1 MKKRRFTEKKS
12 ISSVFSLF
20 LAFALMVTS
29 VLGSSLGTLEVQAA
43 EGTLSGSG
51 TYNDPYI
58 IEDAADLK
66 AFAALLDENAD
77 NLGICAKVADG
88 VASIDVS
95 DETWQPMPAN
105 VKDTDGNDAGY
116 TGVFDGNGATIN
128 LNVDKSGKNAGL
140 FSIIGDGGKVKNV
153 TTDGKVIG
161 GSYVGGICGTNKGT
175 IDDCNNKA
183 DVKATSYRAG
193 GIAGCCKISG
203 KIQFSGAMTNSGK
216 INSSGYGYIGGI
228 VGECNGTIE
237 GTGELQNT
245 GNIVSGI
252 YDNYI
257 GGIAG
262 KLGGAT
268 AVLKVTGEVRNMA
281 EVSGSTYT
289 GGIIGCLESSSG
301 DPIQIQ
307 AGSIL
312 NTGNVTGSNNSN
324 SIGGVI
330 GCITGKAEIS
340 AMTGDIRNTGA
351 VQGPS
356 TIGGVL
362 GSANSTT
369 ITAAGDIVN
378 AGEVASSLSGNEI
391 GGIVGKLNESQLIAV
406 GGEIRN
412 ESNVTGATQVG
423 GIAGMCDRNQTAS
436 PIRAYGDIVNQGK
449 ISTTQ
454 AGNIGNIGGIVGSYS
469 GEEGIVSDTGV
480 IKNEGAIEGIGT
492 YVGGIVGSYNIKAST
507 GAVKK
512 CINTGDVTA
521 SKGIQVGGLFGYVR
535 ITSSTE
541 EYRNIEN
548 SYSTGQVN
556 VTDATDATDSR
567 NGTLVG
573 CFSGNKIK
581 NCYDTV
587 TDALPMLGTTDHCQG
602 VENCYSMSEDTSVTE
617 PEGVVVKTKAEFA
630 SGEVAYLLDGTGENR
645 AEAPVWGQSIGTDE
659 IPVLGGAAVYKDG
672 DVYANAE
679 HTYDVAYTWSADK
692 KSCTAKQ
699 NCRLCGVE
707 GAKETVAAAYSIKKQ
722 ATEQA
727 EGIGLYTAVFKNGLF
742 TTQTAEVKIAKL
754 PPKPS
759 QPTNPSNPS
768 NPTKPSD
775 PSKPTNPSNPTKPT
789 NNKKKPAAK
798 GTTLKDSKGA
808 TYKVTGAKVK
818 NPTVTYV
825 KPKKN
830 VKKVSIPATITVKGV
845 KYKVTAVSKNAFKN
859 NKKVKQVTI
868 DKNVKNIGKNAF
880 YGCKNLKKVIIKTTK
895 LTKKTVGKNAFKGIH
910 KKATIKV
917 PKKKLNAYKKL
928 LKNSGMKKSV
938 KVMKIK

>member
-51 TYNDPYI
+51 TAEDPYI

-66 AFAALLDENAD
+66 AFAALLDGKAE

-95 DETWQPMPAN
+95 DEEWQPMPAN
-105 VKDTDGNDAGY
+105 VKDTEGNDAGY
-116 TGVFDGNGATIN
+116 TGVFDGNGATIK
-128 LNVDKSGKNAGL
+128 LDVDKSEKNAGL
-140 FSIIGDGGKVKNV
+140 FSVIGNGGEVKNV
-153 TTDGKVIG
+153 TTEGNVIG
-161 GSYVGGICGTNKGT
+161 RSYVGGICGTNKGT
-175 IDDCNNKA
+175 ISDCNNKA
-183 DVKATSYRAG
+183 NVTSRNSMAG
-193 GIAGCCKISG
+193 GIAGYCESSG

-216 INSSGYGYIGGI
+216 INSNGSIGGI
-228 VGECNGTIE
+228 VGECNGIIE
-237 GTGELQNT
+237 GAGELQNT
-245 GNIVSGI
+245 GVIDGGMYYQST
-252 YDNYI
+252 

-262 KLGGAT
+262 KLGDA
-268 AVLKVTGEVRNMA
+268 AALKVTGEVRNTA
-281 EVSGSTYT
+281 EVSGATYT
-289 GGIIGCLESSSG
+289 GGIVGCLAPSSG

-312 NTGNVTGSNNSN
+312 NTGNVTGSYAGN

-330 GCITGKAEIS
+330 GYIPGKAEIS

-351 VQGPS
+351 VKGPN
-356 TIGGVL
+356 TIGGVF
-362 GSANSTT
+362 GYCTSTT
-369 ITAAGDIVN
+369 VTAAGDIVN
-378 AGEVASSLSGNEI
+378 TGEVAGNPSGNEI

-412 ESNVTGATQVG
+412 ESNVTGASAVG
-423 GIAGMCDRNQTAS
+423 GIAGQCDRNRTDS

-449 ISTTQ
+449 ISTTN
-454 AGNIGNIGGIVGSYS
+454 AGNVGGIVGSYNCK
-469 GEEGIVSDTGV
+469 EGIVSDTGV

-492 YVGGIVGSYNIKAST
+492 YVGGIVGSYGIAAST

-556 VTDATDATDSR
+556 ITDAPGSR

-573 CFSGNKIK
+573 GFSGNKIK

-587 TDALPMLGTTDHCQG
+587 TDALPMLGTTKYCQG

-645 AEAPVWGQSIGTDE
+645 VEAPVWGQNIGTDE
-659 IPVLGGAAVYKDG
+659 SPVLGGAAVYKDG
-672 DVYANAE
+672 DVYANTE

-692 KSCTAKQ
+692 KNCTAKQ
-699 NCRLCGVE
+699 NCRLCGIE
-707 GAKETVAAAYSIKKQ
+707 GAEETVAAAYSIKKQ

-754 PPKPS
+754 TPKPS

-768 NPTKPSD
+768 NPTKPTKPSD

-830 VKKVSIPATITVKGV
+830 VKKVSIPATITVKGM
-845 KYKVTAVSKNAFKN
+845 KYQVTAVSKDAFKN
-859 NKKVKQVTI
+859 NKKVTQVTI

-928 LKNSGMKKSV
+928 LKNAGISKSV
-938 KVMKIK
+938 KVVKM

>member
-1 MKKRRFTEKKS
+1 MY
-12 ISSVFSLF
+12 
-20 LAFALMVTS
+20 
-29 VLGSSLGTLEVQAA
+29 
-43 EGTLSGSG
+43 
-51 TYNDPYI
+51 YN
-58 IEDAADLK
+58 
-66 AFAALLDENAD
+66 
-77 NLGICAKVADG
+77 
-88 VASIDVS
+88 
-95 DETWQPMPAN
+95 
-105 VKDTDGNDAGY
+105 Y
-116 TGVFDGNGATIN
+116 T
-128 LNVDKSGKNAGL
+128 
-140 FSIIGDGGKVKNV
+140 
-153 TTDGKVIG
+153 
-161 GSYVGGICGTNKGT
+161 
-175 IDDCNNKA
+175 
-183 DVKATSYRAG
+183 
-193 GIAGCCKISG
+193 
-203 KIQFSGAMTNSGK
+203 
-216 INSSGYGYIGGI
+216 
-228 VGECNGTIE
+228 
-237 GTGELQNT
+237 
-245 GNIVSGI
+245 
-252 YDNYI
+252 

-262 KLGGAT
+262 KLGAT
-268 AVLKVTGEVRNMA
+268 AALKVIGEVRNTA

-289 GGIIGCLESSSG
+289 GGIIGYLASSSG

-312 NTGNVTGSNNSN
+312 NTGNVTGSYAGN

-330 GCITGKAEIS
+330 GYITGKAEIS

-351 VQGPS
+351 VKGPS
-356 TIGGVL
+356 DIGGVF
-362 GSANSTT
+362 GSCNSSTV
-369 ITAAGDIVN
+369 TAAGDIVN
-378 AGEVASSLSGNEI
+378 TGEVASNLSGNEI

-423 GIAGMCDRNQTAS
+423 GIAGRCDRNQTAS

-449 ISTTQ
+449 ISTTR
-454 AGNIGNIGGIVGSYS
+454 ADNIGGIVGSYNCK
-469 GEEGIVSDTGV
+469 EGIVSDTGV
-480 IKNEGAIEGIGT
+480 IKNEGVIEGIGT
-492 YVGGIVGSYNIKAST
+492 YVGGIVGSYGIAAST

-521 SKGIQVGGLFGYVR
+521 SKGIQVGGLFGYVS

-556 VTDATDATDSR
+556 ITDATDATDSR

-587 TDALPMLGTTDHCQG
+587 TDALPMLGTTKYCQG

-645 AEAPVWGQSIGTDE
+645 AEAPVWGQNIGTDE
-659 IPVLGGAAVYKDG
+659 SPVLGGAAVYKDG

-692 KSCTAKQ
+692 KNCTAKQ
-699 NCRLCGVE
+699 NCRLCGIE
-707 GAKETVAAAYSIKKQ
+707 GAEETVAAAYSIKKQ

-754 PPKPS
+754 TPKPS
-759 QPTNPSNPS
+759 QPTNPS
-768 NPTKPSD
+768 
-775 PSKPTNPSNPTKPT
+775 NPSNPTKPT

-845 KYKVTAVSKNAFKN
+845 KYKVTAVSKDAFKN
-859 NKKVKQVTI
+859 NKKVTQVTI

>member
-1 MKKRRFTEKKS
+1 MKSQVLKICRRENMKKRRFTEKKS

-51 TYNDPYI
+51 TAEDPYI

-66 AFAALLDENAD
+66 AFAALLDGKAE

-95 DETWQPMPAN
+95 DEEWQPMPAN
-105 VKDTDGNDAGY
+105 VKDTEGNDAGY
-116 TGVFDGNGATIN
+116 TGVFDGNGATIK
-128 LNVDKSGKNAGL
+128 LDVDKSEKNAGL
-140 FSIIGDGGKVKNV
+140 FSVIGNGGEVKNV
-153 TTDGKVIG
+153 TTEGNVIG
-161 GSYVGGICGTNKGT
+161 RSYVGGICGTNKGT
-175 IDDCNNKA
+175 ISDCNNKA
-183 DVKATSYRAG
+183 NVTSRNSMAG
-193 GIAGCCKISG
+193 GIAGYCESSG

-216 INSSGYGYIGGI
+216 INSNGSIGGI
-228 VGECNGTIE
+228 VGECNGIIE
-237 GTGELQNT
+237 GAGELQNT
-245 GNIVSGI
+245 GVIDGGMYYQST
-252 YDNYI
+252 

-262 KLGGAT
+262 KLGDA
-268 AVLKVTGEVRNMA
+268 AALKVTGEVRNTA
-281 EVSGSTYT
+281 EVSGATYT
-289 GGIIGCLESSSG
+289 GGIVGCLAPSSG

-312 NTGNVTGSNNSN
+312 NTGNVTGSYAGN

-330 GCITGKAEIS
+330 GYIPGKAEIS

-351 VQGPS
+351 VKGPN
-356 TIGGVL
+356 TIGGVF
-362 GSANSTT
+362 GYCTSTT
-369 ITAAGDIVN
+369 VTAAGDIVN
-378 AGEVASSLSGNEI
+378 TGEVAGNPSGNEI

-412 ESNVTGATQVG
+412 ESNVTGASAVG
-423 GIAGMCDRNQTAS
+423 GIAGQCDRNRTDS

-449 ISTTQ
+449 ISTTN
-454 AGNIGNIGGIVGSYS
+454 AGNVGGIVGSYNCK
-469 GEEGIVSDTGV
+469 EGIVSDTGV

-492 YVGGIVGSYNIKAST
+492 YVGGIVGSYGIAAST

-556 VTDATDATDSR
+556 ITDAPGSR

-573 CFSGNKIK
+573 GFSGNKIK

-645 AEAPVWGQSIGTDE
+645 VEAPVWGQNIGTDE
-659 IPVLGGAAVYKDG
+659 SPVLGGAAVYKDG
-672 DVYANAE
+672 DVYANTE

-692 KSCTAKQ
+692 KNCTAKQ
-699 NCRLCGVE
+699 NCRLCGIE
-707 GAKETVAAAYSIKKQ
+707 GAEETVAAAYSIKKQ

-754 PPKPS
+754 TPKPS
-759 QPTNPSNPS
+759 QPTNPS
-768 NPTKPSD
+768 
-775 PSKPTNPSNPTKPT
+775 NPSNPTKPT

-845 KYKVTAVSKNAFKN
+845 KYQVTAVSKDAFKN
-859 NKKVKQVTI
+859 NKKVTQVTI

>member
-1 MKKRRFTEKKS
+1 M
-12 ISSVFSLF
+12 
-20 LAFALMVTS
+20 
-29 VLGSSLGTLEVQAA
+29 
-43 EGTLSGSG
+43 
-51 TYNDPYI
+51 
-58 IEDAADLK
+58 
-66 AFAALLDENAD
+66 
-77 NLGICAKVADG
+77 
-88 VASIDVS
+88 
-95 DETWQPMPAN
+95 
-105 VKDTDGNDAGY
+105 
-116 TGVFDGNGATIN
+116 
-128 LNVDKSGKNAGL
+128 
-140 FSIIGDGGKVKNV
+140 
-153 TTDGKVIG
+153 
-161 GSYVGGICGTNKGT
+161 
-175 IDDCNNKA
+175 
-183 DVKATSYRAG
+183 AG
-193 GIAGCCKISG
+193 GIAGYCESSG
-203 KIQFSGAMTNSGK
+203 KIQFSGSMTNSGV
-216 INSSGYGYIGGI
+216 IDSNGSMGGI
-228 VGECNGTIE
+228 VGECKGSIE
-237 GTGELQNT
+237 GAGELQNT
-245 GNIVSGI
+245 GVIDGGMYYQST
-252 YDNYI
+252 

-262 KLGGAT
+262 KLGDA
-268 AVLKVTGEVRNMA
+268 AALKVTGEVRNTA
-281 EVSGSTYT
+281 KVSGDTYT
-289 GGIIGCLESSSG
+289 GGIIGYLASSSG

-312 NTGNVTGSNNSN
+312 NAGNVTGSYASN

-330 GCITGKAEIS
+330 GYITGKAEIS

-351 VQGPS
+351 VKGPS
-356 TIGGVL
+356 DIGGVF
-362 GSANSTT
+362 GSCNSTT
-369 ITAAGDIVN
+369 VTAAGDIVN
-378 AGEVASSLSGNEI
+378 TGEVASNLSSGNEI

-412 ESNVTGATQVG
+412 ESNVTGASAVG
-423 GIAGMCDRNQTAS
+423 GIAGQCDRNRTDS

-449 ISTTQ
+449 ISTTN
-454 AGNIGNIGGIVGSYS
+454 AGNVGGIVGSYNCK
-469 GEEGIVSDTGV
+469 EGIVSDTGV

-492 YVGGIVGSYNIKAST
+492 YVGGIVGSYGISAST

-521 SKGIQVGGLFGYVR
+521 SKGIQVGGLFGYVS

-556 VTDATDATDSR
+556 ITDAPGSR

-573 CFSGNKIK
+573 GFSGNKIK

-587 TDALPMLGTTDHCQG
+587 TDALPMLGTTKYCQG

-645 AEAPVWGQSIGTDE
+645 VEAPVWGQNIGTDE
-659 IPVLGGAAVYKDG
+659 SPVLGGAAVYKDG
-672 DVYANAE
+672 DVYANTE

-692 KSCTAKQ
+692 KNCTAKQ
-699 NCRLCGVE
+699 NCRLCGIE
-707 GAKETVAAAYSIKKQ
+707 GAEETVAAAYSIKKQ

-754 PPKPS
+754 TPKPS
-759 QPTNPSNPS
+759 QPTNPS
-768 NPTKPSD
+768 
-775 PSKPTNPSNPTKPT
+775 NPSNPTKPT

-830 VKKVSIPATITVKGV
+830 VKKVNIPATITVKGV
-845 KYKVTAVSKNAFKN
+845 KYQVTAVSKDAFKN
-859 NKKVKQVTI
+859 NKKVTQVTI

-917 PKKKLNAYKKL
+917 PKKKLDVYKKL
-928 LKNSGMKKSV
+928 LKNAGISKSV
-938 KVMKIK
+938 KVVKM

>member
-1 MKKRRFTEKKS
+1 MY
-12 ISSVFSLF
+12 
-20 LAFALMVTS
+20 
-29 VLGSSLGTLEVQAA
+29 
-43 EGTLSGSG
+43 
-51 TYNDPYI
+51 YN
-58 IEDAADLK
+58 
-66 AFAALLDENAD
+66 
-77 NLGICAKVADG
+77 
-88 VASIDVS
+88 
-95 DETWQPMPAN
+95 
-105 VKDTDGNDAGY
+105 Y
-116 TGVFDGNGATIN
+116 T
-128 LNVDKSGKNAGL
+128 
-140 FSIIGDGGKVKNV
+140 
-153 TTDGKVIG
+153 
-161 GSYVGGICGTNKGT
+161 
-175 IDDCNNKA
+175 
-183 DVKATSYRAG
+183 
-193 GIAGCCKISG
+193 
-203 KIQFSGAMTNSGK
+203 
-216 INSSGYGYIGGI
+216 
-228 VGECNGTIE
+228 
-237 GTGELQNT
+237 
-245 GNIVSGI
+245 
-252 YDNYI
+252 

-262 KLGGAT
+262 KLGAT
-268 AVLKVTGEVRNMA
+268 AALKVIGEVRNTA

-289 GGIIGCLESSSG
+289 GGIIGYLASSSG

-312 NTGNVTGSNNSN
+312 NTGNVTGSYAGN

-330 GCITGKAEIS
+330 GYITGKAEIS

-351 VQGPS
+351 VKGPS
-356 TIGGVL
+356 DIGGVF
-362 GSANSTT
+362 GSCNSSTV
-369 ITAAGDIVN
+369 TAAGDIVN
-378 AGEVASSLSGNEI
+378 TGEVASNLSGNEI

-423 GIAGMCDRNQTAS
+423 GIAGRCDRNQTAS

-449 ISTTQ
+449 ISTTR
-454 AGNIGNIGGIVGSYS
+454 ADNIGGIVGSYNCK
-469 GEEGIVSDTGV
+469 EGIVSDTGV
-480 IKNEGAIEGIGT
+480 IKNEGVIEGIGT
-492 YVGGIVGSYNIKAST
+492 YVGGIVGSYGIAAST

-521 SKGIQVGGLFGYVR
+521 SKGIQVGGLFGYVS

-556 VTDATDATDSR
+556 ITDATDATDSR

-587 TDALPMLGTTDHCQG
+587 TDALPMLGTTKYCQG

-645 AEAPVWGQSIGTDE
+645 AEAPVWGQNIGTDE
-659 IPVLGGAAVYKDG
+659 SPVLGGAAVYKDG
-672 DVYANAE
+672 DVYANTE

-692 KSCTAKQ
+692 KNCTAKQ
-699 NCRLCGVE
+699 NCRLCGIE
-707 GAKETVAAAYSIKKQ
+707 GAEETVAAAYSIKKQ

-727 EGIGLYTAVFKNGLF
+727 EGVGLYTAVFKKGLF

-754 PPKPS
+754 TPKPS
-759 QPTNPSNPS
+759 QPTNPS
-768 NPTKPSD
+768 
-775 PSKPTNPSNPTKPT
+775 NPSNPTKPT

-830 VKKVSIPATITVKGV
+830 VKKVSIPATITVKGI
-845 KYKVTAVSKNAFKN
+845 KYQVTAVSKDAFKN
-859 NKKVKQVTI
+859 NKKVTQVTI

-917 PKKKLNAYKKL
+917 PKKKLDAYKKI
-928 LKNSGMKKSV
+928 LKNTGISKSV
-938 KVMKIK
+938 KVVKM

>member
-1 MKKRRFTEKKS
+1 
-12 ISSVFSLF
+12 
-20 LAFALMVTS
+20 
-29 VLGSSLGTLEVQAA
+29 
-43 EGTLSGSG
+43 
-51 TYNDPYI
+51 
-58 IEDAADLK
+58 
-66 AFAALLDENAD
+66 
-77 NLGICAKVADG
+77 
-88 VASIDVS
+88 
-95 DETWQPMPAN
+95 MPAN
-105 VKDTDGNDAGY
+105 VKDAGY
-116 TGVFDGNGATIN
+116 TGVFDGNGATIK
-128 LNVDKSGKNAGL
+128 LNVDKSEQNAGL
-140 FSIIGDGGKVKNV
+140 FSIIGDGGEVKNV
-153 TTDGKVIG
+153 TTEGNVIG
-161 GSYVGGICGTNKGT
+161 RSYVGGICGTNKGT
-175 IDDCNNKA
+175 ISDCNNKA
-183 DVKATSYRAG
+183 NVTSRNSMAG
-193 GIAGCCKISG
+193 GIAGYCESSG

-216 INSSGYGYIGGI
+216 INSNGSIGGI
-228 VGECNGTIE
+228 VGECKGSIE
-237 GTGELQNT
+237 GAGELQNT
-245 GNIVSGI
+245 GVIDGGMYYQST
-252 YDNYI
+252 

-262 KLGGAT
+262 KLGDA
-268 AVLKVTGEVRNMA
+268 AALKVTGEVRNTA
-281 EVSGSTYT
+281 EVSGATYT
-289 GGIIGCLESSSG
+289 GGIVGCLAPSSG

-312 NTGNVTGSNNSN
+312 NTGNVTGSYAGN

-330 GCITGKAEIS
+330 GYIPGKAEIS

-351 VQGPS
+351 VKGPN
-356 TIGGVL
+356 TIGGVF
-362 GSANSTT
+362 GYCTSTT
-369 ITAAGDIVN
+369 VTAAGDIVN
-378 AGEVASSLSGNEI
+378 TGEVAGNPSGNEI

-412 ESNVTGATQVG
+412 ESSVTGATQVG
-423 GIAGMCDRNQTAS
+423 GVAGRCDRNRTDS

-454 AGNIGNIGGIVGSYS
+454 ADNIGGIVGSYNCK
-469 GEEGIVSDTGV
+469 EGIVSDTGV

-521 SKGIQVGGLFGYVR
+521 SKGIQVGGLFGYVS

-556 VTDATDATDSR
+556 VTDATDSR

-587 TDALPMLGTTDHCQG
+587 TDALPMLGTTKYCQG

-645 AEAPVWGQSIGTDE
+645 AEAPVWGQNIGTDE
-659 IPVLGGAAVYKDG
+659 SPVLGGAAVYKDG
-672 DVYANAE
+672 DVYANTE
-679 HTYDVAYTWSADK
+679 HTYDVTYTWSADK
-692 KSCTAKQ
+692 KNCTAKQ
-699 NCRLCGVE
+699 NCRLCGIE

-754 PPKPS
+754 TPKPS
-759 QPTNPSNPS
+759 QPTNPS
-768 NPTKPSD
+768 
-775 PSKPTNPSNPTKPT
+775 NPSNPTKPT

-830 VKKVSIPATITVKGV
+830 VKKVSIPATITV
-845 KYKVTAVSKNAFKN
+845 
-859 NKKVKQVTI
+859 
-868 DKNVKNIGKNAF
+868 
-880 YGCKNLKKVIIKTTK
+880 
-895 LTKKTVGKNAFKGIH
+895 
-910 KKATIKV
+910 
-917 PKKKLNAYKKL
+917 PKKKLDAYKKI
-928 LKNSGMKKSV
+928 LKNAGISKSV
-938 KVMKIK
+938 KVVKM

>member
-66 AFAALLDENAD
+66 AFAALLDGKAE

-88 VASIDVS
+88 VTSIDVS
-95 DETWQPMPAN
+95 DEEWQPMPAN

-116 TGVFDGNGATIN
+116 TGVFDGNGATIKLDAN
-128 LNVDKSGKNAGL
+128 KSGKNAGL
-140 FSIIGDGGKVKNV
+140 FSVIGNGGEVKNV
-153 TTDGKVIG
+153 TTEGNVIG
-161 GSYVGGICGTNKGT
+161 GSYVGGICGTNEG
-175 IDDCNNKA
+175 IISDCNNKA
-183 DVKATSYRAG
+183 NVTSRNSMAG
-193 GIAGCCKISG
+193 GIAGYCESSG
-203 KIQFSGAMTNSGK
+203 KIRFSGSMTNSGK
-216 INSSGYGYIGGI
+216 IDSNGYMGGI
-228 VGECNGTIE
+228 VGECKGSIE
-237 GTGELQNT
+237 GAGELQNT
-245 GNIVSGI
+245 GVIDGGI
-252 YDNYI
+252 YYRYT

-262 KLGGAT
+262 SLGDVA
-268 AVLKVTGEVRNMA
+268 ALKVTGEVRNTA
-281 EVSGSTYT
+281 EVGGDTYT
-289 GGIIGCLESSSG
+289 GGIVGYLVSSSG

-312 NTGNVTGSNNSN
+312 NTGNVTGSYASN

-330 GCITGKAEIS
+330 GYITGKAEIS

-351 VQGPS
+351 VKGPS
-356 TIGGVL
+356 TIGGVF
-362 GSANSTT
+362 GSCNSATV
-369 ITAAGDIVN
+369 TAAGDIVN
-378 AGEVASSLSGNEI
+378 VGEVASNLSGNEI

-412 ESNVTGATQVG
+412 ESSVTGVDTVG
-423 GIAGMCDRNQTAS
+423 GIAGRCDRNQTDS
-436 PIRAYGDIVNQGK
+436 PIRAYGNIVNQGK

-454 AGNIGNIGGIVGSYS
+454 AGNMGGIVGNYS
-469 GEEGIVSDTGV
+469 GKEGIVSDTGV
-480 IKNEGAIEGIGT
+480 IKNEGAIEGVNT
-492 YVGGIVGSYNIKAST
+492 YVGGIAGYYRVSAST
-507 GAVKK
+507 GVVQK
-512 CINTGDVTA
+512 CINTGDVAAKNAT
-521 SKGIQVGGLFGYVR
+521 SVGGLFGSAN

-548 SYSTGQVN
+548 SYSTGQVT
-556 VTDATDATDSR
+556 VTDAIGSQ

-573 CFSGNKIK
+573 NFTGNKIK

-587 TDALPMLGTTDHCQG
+587 TDALPMIGDTTYCQG

-645 AEAPVWGQSIGTDE
+645 AEAPVWGQSIGIDE

-672 DVYANAE
+672 DVYANTE

-699 NCRLCGVE
+699 NCRFCGIE
-707 GAKETVAAAYSIKKQ
+707 GAEETVAAAYSIKKQ

-727 EGIGLYTAVFKNGLF
+727 EGIGLYTAVFTNSLF
-742 TTQTAEVKIAKL
+742 TTQTVEVKIAKL
-754 PPKPS
+754 TPKPS

-768 NPTKPSD
+768 DPTKPSN
-775 PSKPTNPSNPTKPT
+775 PTNPSNPTKPT
-789 NNKKKPAAK
+789 NTTKKPAAK
-798 GTTLKDSKGA
+798 GKTLKDSKGA
-808 TYKVTGAKVK
+808 TYKVTSAKVK

-845 KYKVTAVSKNAFKN
+845 KYQVTAVSKDAFKN
-859 NKKVKQVTI
+859 NKKVTQVTI

-928 LKNSGMKKSV
+928 LKNAGMNKSV
-938 KVMKIK
+938 KVVKIK

>member
-66 AFAALLDENAD
+66 AFAALLDGNAA

-105 VKDTDGNDAGY
+105 VKDAGY
-116 TGVFDGNGATIN
+116 TGVFDGNGATIK
-128 LNVDKSGKNAGL
+128 LNVDKSEQNAGL
-140 FSIIGDGGKVKNV
+140 FSIIGDGGEVKNV
-153 TTDGKVIG
+153 TTEGNVIG
-161 GSYVGGICGTNKGT
+161 RSYVGGICGTNKGT
-175 IDDCNNKA
+175 ISDCNNKA
-183 DVKATSYRAG
+183 NVTSRNSMAG
-193 GIAGCCKISG
+193 GIAGYCESSG

-216 INSSGYGYIGGI
+216 INSNGSIGGI
-228 VGECNGTIE
+228 VGECKGSIE
-237 GTGELQNT
+237 GAGELQNT
-245 GNIVSGI
+245 GVIDGGMYYQST
-252 YDNYI
+252 

-262 KLGGAT
+262 KLGDA
-268 AVLKVTGEVRNMA
+268 AALKVTGEVRNTA
-281 EVSGSTYT
+281 EVSGATYT
-289 GGIIGCLESSSG
+289 GGIVGCLAPSSG

-312 NTGNVTGSNNSN
+312 NTGNVTGSYAGN

-330 GCITGKAEIS
+330 GYIPGKAEIS

-351 VQGPS
+351 VKGPN
-356 TIGGVL
+356 TIGGVF
-362 GSANSTT
+362 GYCTSTT
-369 ITAAGDIVN
+369 VTAAGDIVN
-378 AGEVASSLSGNEI
+378 TGEVAGNPSGNEI

-412 ESNVTGATQVG
+412 ESSVTGATQVG
-423 GIAGMCDRNQTAS
+423 GVAGRCDRNRTDS

-454 AGNIGNIGGIVGSYS
+454 ADNIGGIVGSYNCK
-469 GEEGIVSDTGV
+469 EGIVSDTGV

-521 SKGIQVGGLFGYVR
+521 SKGIQVGGLFGYVS

-556 VTDATDATDSR
+556 ITDATGSR

-573 CFSGNKIK
+573 SFSGNKIK

-587 TDALPMLGTTDHCQG
+587 TDALPMLGTTDYCQG

-645 AEAPVWGQSIGTDE
+645 VEAPVWGQNIGTDE
-659 IPVLGGAAVYKDG
+659 SPVLGGAAVYKDG
-672 DVYANAE
+672 DVYANTE

-692 KSCTAKQ
+692 KNCTAKQ
-699 NCRLCGVE
+699 NCRLCGIE
-707 GAKETVAAAYSIKKQ
+707 GAEETVAAAYSIKKQ

-727 EGIGLYTAVFKNGLF
+727 GGIGLYTAVFKNGLF

-754 PPKPS
+754 TPKPS
-759 QPTNPSNPS
+759 QPTNPS
-768 NPTKPSD
+768 
-775 PSKPTNPSNPTKPT
+775 NPSNPTKPT

-830 VKKVSIPATITVKGV
+830 VKKVSIPATITVKGI
-845 KYKVTAVSKNAFKN
+845 KYQVTAVSKDAFKN
-859 NKKVKQVTI
+859 NKKVTQVTI
-868 DKNVKNIGKNAF
+868 DKNVNNIGKNAF

>member
-1 MKKRRFTEKKS
+1 MY
-12 ISSVFSLF
+12 
-20 LAFALMVTS
+20 
-29 VLGSSLGTLEVQAA
+29 
-43 EGTLSGSG
+43 
-51 TYNDPYI
+51 YN
-58 IEDAADLK
+58 
-66 AFAALLDENAD
+66 
-77 NLGICAKVADG
+77 
-88 VASIDVS
+88 
-95 DETWQPMPAN
+95 
-105 VKDTDGNDAGY
+105 Y
-116 TGVFDGNGATIN
+116 T
-128 LNVDKSGKNAGL
+128 
-140 FSIIGDGGKVKNV
+140 
-153 TTDGKVIG
+153 
-161 GSYVGGICGTNKGT
+161 
-175 IDDCNNKA
+175 
-183 DVKATSYRAG
+183 
-193 GIAGCCKISG
+193 
-203 KIQFSGAMTNSGK
+203 
-216 INSSGYGYIGGI
+216 
-228 VGECNGTIE
+228 
-237 GTGELQNT
+237 
-245 GNIVSGI
+245 
-252 YDNYI
+252 

-262 KLGGAT
+262 KLGAT
-268 AVLKVTGEVRNMA
+268 AALKVIGEVRNTA

-289 GGIIGCLESSSG
+289 GGIIGYLASSSG

-312 NTGNVTGSNNSN
+312 NTGNVTGSYAGN

-330 GCITGKAEIS
+330 GYITGKAEIS

-351 VQGPS
+351 VKGPS
-356 TIGGVL
+356 DIGGVFE
-362 GSANSTT
+362 SCNSSTV
-369 ITAAGDIVN
+369 TAAGDIVN
-378 AGEVASSLSGNEI
+378 TGEVASNLSGNEI

-423 GIAGMCDRNQTAS
+423 GIAGRCDRNQTAS

-449 ISTTQ
+449 ISTTR
-454 AGNIGNIGGIVGSYS
+454 ADNIGGIVGSYNCK
-469 GEEGIVSDTGV
+469 EGIVSDTGV
-480 IKNEGAIEGIGT
+480 IKNEGVIEGIGT
-492 YVGGIVGSYNIKAST
+492 YVGGIVGSYGIAAST

-521 SKGIQVGGLFGYVR
+521 SKGIQVGGLFGYVS

-556 VTDATDATDSR
+556 ITDATDATDSR

-587 TDALPMLGTTDHCQG
+587 TDALPMLGTTKYCQG

-645 AEAPVWGQSIGTDE
+645 AEAPVWGQNIGTDE
-659 IPVLGGAAVYKDG
+659 SPVLGGAAVYKDG
-672 DVYANAE
+672 DVYANTE

-692 KSCTAKQ
+692 KNCTAKQ
-699 NCRLCGVE
+699 NCRLCGIE
-707 GAKETVAAAYSIKKQ
+707 GAEETVAAAYSIKKQ

-727 EGIGLYTAVFKNGLF
+727 EGVGLYTAVFKNGLF

-754 PPKPS
+754 TPKPS
-759 QPTNPSNPS
+759 QPTNPS
-768 NPTKPSD
+768 
-775 PSKPTNPSNPTKPT
+775 NPSNPTKPT

-845 KYKVTAVSKNAFKN
+845 KYKVTAVSKDAFKN
-859 NKKVKQVTI
+859 NKKVTQVTI

>member
-1 MKKRRFTEKKS
+1 MY
-12 ISSVFSLF
+12 
-20 LAFALMVTS
+20 
-29 VLGSSLGTLEVQAA
+29 
-43 EGTLSGSG
+43 
-51 TYNDPYI
+51 YN
-58 IEDAADLK
+58 
-66 AFAALLDENAD
+66 
-77 NLGICAKVADG
+77 
-88 VASIDVS
+88 
-95 DETWQPMPAN
+95 
-105 VKDTDGNDAGY
+105 Y
-116 TGVFDGNGATIN
+116 T
-128 LNVDKSGKNAGL
+128 
-140 FSIIGDGGKVKNV
+140 
-153 TTDGKVIG
+153 
-161 GSYVGGICGTNKGT
+161 
-175 IDDCNNKA
+175 
-183 DVKATSYRAG
+183 
-193 GIAGCCKISG
+193 
-203 KIQFSGAMTNSGK
+203 
-216 INSSGYGYIGGI
+216 
-228 VGECNGTIE
+228 
-237 GTGELQNT
+237 
-245 GNIVSGI
+245 
-252 YDNYI
+252 

-262 KLGGAT
+262 KLGAT
-268 AVLKVTGEVRNMA
+268 AALKVIGEVRNTA

-289 GGIIGCLESSSG
+289 GGIIGYLASSSG

-312 NTGNVTGSNNSN
+312 NTGNVTGSYAGN

-330 GCITGKAEIS
+330 GYITGKAEIS

-351 VQGPS
+351 VKGPS
-356 TIGGVL
+356 DIGGVF
-362 GSANSTT
+362 GSCNSSTV
-369 ITAAGDIVN
+369 TAAGDIVN
-378 AGEVASSLSGNEI
+378 TGEVASNLSGNEI

-423 GIAGMCDRNQTAS
+423 GIAGRCDRNQTAS

-449 ISTTQ
+449 ISTTR
-454 AGNIGNIGGIVGSYS
+454 ADNIGGIVGSYNCK
-469 GEEGIVSDTGV
+469 EGIVSDTGV
-480 IKNEGAIEGIGT
+480 IKNEGVIEGIGT
-492 YVGGIVGSYNIKAST
+492 YVGGIVGSYGIAAST

-521 SKGIQVGGLFGYVR
+521 SKGIQVGGLFGYVS

-556 VTDATDATDSR
+556 ITDATDATDSR

-587 TDALPMLGTTDHCQG
+587 TDALPMLGTTKYCQG

-645 AEAPVWGQSIGTDE
+645 AEAPVWGQNIGTDE
-659 IPVLGGAAVYKDG
+659 SPVLGGAAVYKDG
-672 DVYANAE
+672 DVYANTE

-692 KSCTAKQ
+692 KNCTAKQ
-699 NCRLCGVE
+699 NCRLCGIE
-707 GAKETVAAAYSIKKQ
+707 GAEETVAAAYSVKKQ

-727 EGIGLYTAVFKNGLF
+727 EGVGLYTAVFKNGLF

-754 PPKPS
+754 TPKPS
-759 QPTNPSNPS
+759 QPTNPS
-768 NPTKPSD
+768 
-775 PSKPTNPSNPTKPT
+775 NPSNPTKPT

-845 KYKVTAVSKNAFKN
+845 KYKVTAVSKDAFKN
-859 NKKVKQVTI
+859 NKKVTQVTI

-928 LKNSGMKKSV
+928 LKNSGISKSV
-938 KVMKIK
+938 KVVKM

>member
-1 MKKRRFTEKKS
+1 M
-12 ISSVFSLF
+12 
-20 LAFALMVTS
+20 
-29 VLGSSLGTLEVQAA
+29 
-43 EGTLSGSG
+43 
-51 TYNDPYI
+51 
-58 IEDAADLK
+58 
-66 AFAALLDENAD
+66 
-77 NLGICAKVADG
+77 
-88 VASIDVS
+88 
-95 DETWQPMPAN
+95 
-105 VKDTDGNDAGY
+105 
-116 TGVFDGNGATIN
+116 
-128 LNVDKSGKNAGL
+128 
-140 FSIIGDGGKVKNV
+140 
-153 TTDGKVIG
+153 
-161 GSYVGGICGTNKGT
+161 
-175 IDDCNNKA
+175 
-183 DVKATSYRAG
+183 
-193 GIAGCCKISG
+193 
-203 KIQFSGAMTNSGK
+203 
-216 INSSGYGYIGGI
+216 
-228 VGECNGTIE
+228 GECNGTIE

-252 YDNYI
+252 YDNYT

-262 KLGGAT
+262 KLGDLGDLGDA
-268 AVLKVTGEVRNMA
+268 AALKVTGEVRNTA
-281 EVSGSTYT
+281 EVSGSSYT
-289 GGIIGCLESSSG
+289 GGIIGCLASSSG
-301 DPIQIQ
+301 DLIQIQ

-312 NTGNVTGSNNSN
+312 NTGKVTGSNNGN
-324 SIGGVI
+324 SIGGII
-330 GCITGKAEIS
+330 GCIPGGAEIS
-340 AMTGDIRNTGA
+340 TTTGDIRNTGA
-351 VQGPS
+351 VQGPK
-356 TIGGVL
+356 TIGGVF
-362 GSANSTT
+362 GSCNSTT

-378 AGEVASSLSGNEI
+378 AGEVASSRSGNEI
-391 GGIVGKLNESQLIAV
+391 GGIVGNLNESQLIAV

-412 ESNVTGATQVG
+412 ESNVTGASAVG
-423 GIAGMCDRNQTAS
+423 GIAGYCNRYKLAS

-454 AGNIGNIGGIVGSYS
+454 AGNVGGIVGSYNCK
-469 GEEGIVSDTGV
+469 EGIVSDTGV

-492 YVGGIVGSYNIKAST
+492 YVGGIVGSYNIAAST

-521 SKGIQVGGLFGYVR
+521 SKGIQVGGLFGYVS

-556 VTDATDATDSR
+556 ITDATGSR

-573 CFSGNKIK
+573 GFSGNKIK

-587 TDALPMLGTTDHCQG
+587 TDALPMLGTTDYCQG

-645 AEAPVWGQSIGTDE
+645 ATAPVWGQNIGTDE
-659 IPVLGGAAVYKDG
+659 SPVLGGATVYKDG
-672 DVYANAE
+672 DIYANAE
-679 HTYDVAYTWSADK
+679 HTYGDATYKWSDDK
-692 KSCTAKQ
+692 KSCAAKATCQ
-699 NCRLCGVE
+699 NCNSE
-707 GAKETVAAAYSIKKQ
+707 QTETAQAAYSVKRQ
-722 ATEQA
+722 ATEKE
-727 EGIGLYTAVFKNGLF
+727 EGVGLYTAVFKNGLF

-754 PPKPS
+754 TPS
-759 QPTNPSNPS
+759 KQ
-768 NPTKPSD
+768 D
-775 PSKPTNPSNPTKPT
+775 PSKDQPNPSNPTKPT

-798 GTTLKDSKGA
+798 GKTLKDSKGA

>member
-1 MKKRRFTEKKS
+1 
-12 ISSVFSLF
+12 
-20 LAFALMVTS
+20 
-29 VLGSSLGTLEVQAA
+29 
-43 EGTLSGSG
+43 
-51 TYNDPYI
+51 
-58 IEDAADLK
+58 
-66 AFAALLDENAD
+66 
-77 NLGICAKVADG
+77 
-88 VASIDVS
+88 
-95 DETWQPMPAN
+95 MPAN
-105 VKDTDGNDAGY
+105 VKDAGY
-116 TGVFDGNGATIN
+116 TGVFDGNGATIK
-128 LNVDKSGKNAGL
+128 LNVDKSEQNAGL
-140 FSIIGDGGKVKNV
+140 FSIIGDGGEVKNV
-153 TTDGKVIG
+153 TTEGNVIG
-161 GSYVGGICGTNKGT
+161 RSYVGGICGTNKGT
-175 IDDCNNKA
+175 ISDCNNKA
-183 DVKATSYRAG
+183 NVTSRNSMAG
-193 GIAGCCKISG
+193 GIAGYCESSG

-216 INSSGYGYIGGI
+216 INSNGSIGGI
-228 VGECNGTIE
+228 VGECKGSIE
-237 GTGELQNT
+237 GAGELQNT
-245 GNIVSGI
+245 GVIDGGMYYQST
-252 YDNYI
+252 

-262 KLGGAT
+262 KLGDA
-268 AVLKVTGEVRNMA
+268 AALKVTGEVRNTA
-281 EVSGSTYT
+281 EVSGATYT
-289 GGIIGCLESSSG
+289 GGIVGCLAPSSG

-312 NTGNVTGSNNSN
+312 NTGNVTGSYAGN

-330 GCITGKAEIS
+330 GYIPGKAEIS

-351 VQGPS
+351 VKGPN
-356 TIGGVL
+356 TIGGVF
-362 GSANSTT
+362 GYCTSTT
-369 ITAAGDIVN
+369 VTAAGDIVN
-378 AGEVASSLSGNEI
+378 TGEVAGNPSGNEI

-412 ESNVTGATQVG
+412 ESSVTGATQVG
-423 GIAGMCDRNQTAS
+423 GVAGRCDRNRTDS

-454 AGNIGNIGGIVGSYS
+454 ADNIGGIVGSYNCK
-469 GEEGIVSDTGV
+469 EGIVSDTGV

-521 SKGIQVGGLFGYVR
+521 SKGIQVGGLFGYVS

-556 VTDATDATDSR
+556 ITDATGSR

-573 CFSGNKIK
+573 SFSGNKIK

-587 TDALPMLGTTDHCQG
+587 TDALPMLGTTDYCQG

-645 AEAPVWGQSIGTDE
+645 VEAPVWGQNIGTDE
-659 IPVLGGAAVYKDG
+659 SPVLGGATVYKDG
-672 DVYANAE
+672 DIYANAE
-679 HTYDVAYTWSADK
+679 HTYGDATYKWSDDK
-692 KSCTAKQ
+692 KSCAAKATCQ
-699 NCRLCGVE
+699 NCNSE
-707 GAKETVAAAYSIKKQ
+707 QTETAQAAYSVKRQ
-722 ATEQA
+722 ATEKE
-727 EGIGLYTAVFKNGLF
+727 EGVGLYTAVFKNGLF

-754 PPKPS
+754 TPKPS

-830 VKKVSIPATITVKGV
+830 VKKVSIPATITVKGI
-845 KYKVTAVSKNAFKN
+845 KYQVTAVSKDAFKN
-859 NKKVKQVTI
+859 NKKVTQVTI
-868 DKNVKNIGKNAF
+868 DKNVNNIGKNAF

>member
-1 MKKRRFTEKKS
+1 M
-12 ISSVFSLF
+12 
-20 LAFALMVTS
+20 
-29 VLGSSLGTLEVQAA
+29 
-43 EGTLSGSG
+43 
-51 TYNDPYI
+51 
-58 IEDAADLK
+58 
-66 AFAALLDENAD
+66 
-77 NLGICAKVADG
+77 
-88 VASIDVS
+88 
-95 DETWQPMPAN
+95 
-105 VKDTDGNDAGY
+105 
-116 TGVFDGNGATIN
+116 
-128 LNVDKSGKNAGL
+128 
-140 FSIIGDGGKVKNV
+140 
-153 TTDGKVIG
+153 
-161 GSYVGGICGTNKGT
+161 
-175 IDDCNNKA
+175 
-183 DVKATSYRAG
+183 
-193 GIAGCCKISG
+193 
-203 KIQFSGAMTNSGK
+203 
-216 INSSGYGYIGGI
+216 
-228 VGECNGTIE
+228 
-237 GTGELQNT
+237 
-245 GNIVSGI
+245 
-252 YDNYI
+252 
-257 GGIAG
+257 
-262 KLGGAT
+262 
-268 AVLKVTGEVRNMA
+268 
-281 EVSGSTYT
+281 
-289 GGIIGCLESSSG
+289 
-301 DPIQIQ
+301 QIQ

-312 NTGNVTGSNNSN
+312 NTGNVTGSYASN

-330 GCITGKAEIS
+330 GYIPGKAEIS

-351 VQGPS
+351 VKGPK
-356 TIGGVL
+356 TIGGVF
-362 GSANSTT
+362 GYCTSTT
-369 ITAAGDIVN
+369 VTAAGDIVN
-378 AGEVASSLSGNEI
+378 TGEVASNLSGNEI

-423 GIAGMCDRNQTAS
+423 GIAGRCDRNQTAS

-449 ISTTQ
+449 ITTTR
-454 AGNIGNIGGIVGSYS
+454 ADNIGGIVGSYNCK
-469 GEEGIVSDTGV
+469 EGIVSDTGV
-480 IKNEGAIEGIGT
+480 IKNEGVIEGIGT
-492 YVGGIVGSYNIKAST
+492 YVGGIVGSYGIAAST

-521 SKGIQVGGLFGYVR
+521 SKGIQVGGLFGYVS

-587 TDALPMLGTTDHCQG
+587 TDALPMLGTTKYCQG

-645 AEAPVWGQSIGTDE
+645 VEAPVWGQNIGTDE
-659 IPVLGGAAVYKDG
+659 SPVLGGAAVYKDG
-672 DVYANAE
+672 DVYANTE

-692 KSCTAKQ
+692 KNCTAKQ
-699 NCRLCGVE
+699 NCRLCGIE

-754 PPKPS
+754 TPKPS
-759 QPTNPSNPS
+759 QPTNPS
-768 NPTKPSD
+768 
-775 PSKPTNPSNPTKPT
+775 NPSNPTKPT

-859 NKKVKQVTI
+859 NKKVTQVTI
-868 DKNVKNIGKNAF
+868 DKNVNNIGKNAF

-895 LTKKTVGKNAFKGIH
+895 LTKKTVGKNAFKGIY

-917 PKKKLNAYKKL
+917 PKKKLDAYKKI
-928 LKNSGMKKSV
+928 LKNAGISKSV
-938 KVMKIK
+938 KVVKM

>member
-1 MKKRRFTEKKS
+1 MIGS
-12 ISSVFSLF
+12 I
-20 LAFALMVTS
+20 
-29 VLGSSLGTLEVQAA
+29 
-43 EGTLSGSG
+43 
-51 TYNDPYI
+51 
-58 IEDAADLK
+58 
-66 AFAALLDENAD
+66 
-77 NLGICAKVADG
+77 
-88 VASIDVS
+88 
-95 DETWQPMPAN
+95 
-105 VKDTDGNDAGY
+105 
-116 TGVFDGNGATIN
+116 
-128 LNVDKSGKNAGL
+128 
-140 FSIIGDGGKVKNV
+140 
-153 TTDGKVIG
+153 
-161 GSYVGGICGTNKGT
+161 
-175 IDDCNNKA
+175 
-183 DVKATSYRAG
+183 
-193 GIAGCCKISG
+193 
-203 KIQFSGAMTNSGK
+203 
-216 INSSGYGYIGGI
+216 
-228 VGECNGTIE
+228 
-237 GTGELQNT
+237 
-245 GNIVSGI
+245 
-252 YDNYI
+252 
-257 GGIAG
+257 
-262 KLGGAT
+262 
-268 AVLKVTGEVRNMA
+268 
-281 EVSGSTYT
+281 T
-289 GGIIGCLESSSG
+289 GG
-301 DPIQIQ
+301 
-307 AGSIL
+307 
-312 NTGNVTGSNNSN
+312 
-324 SIGGVI
+324 
-330 GCITGKAEIS
+330 AEIS

-356 TIGGVL
+356 TIGGVF
-362 GSANSTT
+362 GSCNSTT
-369 ITAAGDIVN
+369 VTAAGDIVN
-378 AGEVASSLSGNEI
+378 AGEVASSLSRNEI
-391 GGIVGKLNESQLIAV
+391 GGIVGKLNDSQLIAV

-412 ESNVTGATQVG
+412 ESNVTGASAVG
-423 GIAGMCDRNQTAS
+423 GIAGMCDRNQTDS

-454 AGNIGNIGGIVGSYS
+454 ADNIGGIVGSYNCK
-469 GEEGIVSDTGV
+469 EGIVSDTGV

-521 SKGIQVGGLFGYVR
+521 SKGIQVGGLFGYVS

-587 TDALPMLGTTDHCQG
+587 TDALPMLGTTKYCQG

-645 AEAPVWGQSIGTDE
+645 AEAPVWGQNIGTDE
-659 IPVLGGAAVYKDG
+659 SPVLGGAAVYKDG
-672 DVYANAE
+672 DVYANTE
-679 HTYDVAYTWSADK
+679 HTYDVTYTWSADK
-692 KSCTAKQ
+692 KNCTAKQ
-699 NCRLCGVE
+699 NCRLCGIE

-754 PPKPS
+754 TPKPTKPS
-759 QPTNPSNPS
+759 DPSKPTNPS
-768 NPTKPSD
+768 NPTKPTKPSD
-775 PSKPTNPSNPTKPT
+775 PSKPTNPSNPTKPTKPSDPSKPTNPSNPTKPTKPSDPSKPTNPSNPTNPTKPSDPSKPTNPSNPTKPTKPSDSSKPTNPSNPTKPTKPSNPSKPTNPSNPTKPT

-830 VKKVSIPATITVKGV
+830 VKKVSIPATI
-845 KYKVTAVSKNAFKN
+845 
-859 NKKVKQVTI
+859 
-868 DKNVKNIGKNAF
+868 
-880 YGCKNLKKVIIKTTK
+880 
-895 LTKKTVGKNAFKGIH
+895 
-910 KKATIKV
+910 KV

-928 LKNSGMKKSV
+928 LKNAGISKSV
-938 KVMKIK
+938 KVVKM

>member
-51 TYNDPYI
+51 TAEDPYI

-66 AFAALLDENAD
+66 AFAALLDGKAE

-95 DETWQPMPAN
+95 DEEWQPMPAN
-105 VKDTDGNDAGY
+105 VKDTEGNDAGY
-116 TGVFDGNGATIN
+116 TGVFDGNGATIK
-128 LNVDKSGKNAGL
+128 LDVDKSEKNAGL
-140 FSIIGDGGKVKNV
+140 FSVIGNGGEVKNV
-153 TTDGKVIG
+153 TTEGNVIG
-161 GSYVGGICGTNKGT
+161 RSYVGGICGTNKGT
-175 IDDCNNKA
+175 ISDCNNKA
-183 DVKATSYRAG
+183 NVTSRNSMAG
-193 GIAGCCKISG
+193 GIAGYCESSG

-216 INSSGYGYIGGI
+216 INSNGSIGGI
-228 VGECNGTIE
+228 VGECNGIIV
-237 GTGELQNT
+237 GAGELQNT
-245 GNIVSGI
+245 GVIDGGMYYQST
-252 YDNYI
+252 

-262 KLGGAT
+262 KLGDA
-268 AVLKVTGEVRNMA
+268 AALKVTGEVRNTA
-281 EVSGSTYT
+281 EVSGATYT
-289 GGIIGCLESSSG
+289 GGIVGCLAPSSG

-312 NTGNVTGSNNSN
+312 NTGNVTGSYAGN

-330 GCITGKAEIS
+330 GYIPGKAEIS

-351 VQGPS
+351 VKGPN
-356 TIGGVL
+356 TIGGVF
-362 GSANSTT
+362 GYCTSTT
-369 ITAAGDIVN
+369 VTAAGDIVN
-378 AGEVASSLSGNEI
+378 TGEVAGNPSGNEI

-412 ESNVTGATQVG
+412 ESNVTGASAVG
-423 GIAGMCDRNQTAS
+423 GIAGQCDRNRTDS

-449 ISTTQ
+449 ISTTN
-454 AGNIGNIGGIVGSYS
+454 AGNVGGIVGSYNCK
-469 GEEGIVSDTGV
+469 EGIVSDTGV

-492 YVGGIVGSYNIKAST
+492 YVGGIVGSYGIAAST

-548 SYSTGQVN
+548 SYSTGS
-556 VTDATDATDSR
+556 VTASGESQSKVGA
-567 NGTLVG
+567 LVG
-573 CFSGNKIK
+573 YYAGNKIK
-581 NCYDTV
+581 NSYHTSLYPI
-587 TDALPMLGTTDHCQG
+587 TGTADEANG
-602 VENCYSMSEDTSVTE
+602 VENCYDIEEYRGVAETE
-617 PEGVVVKTKAEFA
+617 EVISKTKVEFA

-645 AEAPVWGQSIGTDE
+645 AEAPVWGQNIGTDE
-659 IPVLGGAAVYKDG
+659 SPVLGGATVYKDG
-672 DVYANAE
+672 DIYANAE
-679 HTYDVAYTWSADK
+679 HTYGDATYKWSDDK
-692 KSCTAKQ
+692 KSCAAKATCQ
-699 NCRLCGVE
+699 NCNSE
-707 GAKETVAAAYSIKKQ
+707 QTETAQAAYSVKRQ
-722 ATEQA
+722 ATEKE
-727 EGIGLYTAVFKNGLF
+727 EGVGLYTAVFKNGLF

-754 PPKPS
+754 TPKPS
-759 QPTNPSNPS
+759 QPTNPS
-768 NPTKPSD
+768 
-775 PSKPTNPSNPTKPT
+775 NPSNPTKPT

-845 KYKVTAVSKNAFKN
+845 KYQVTAVSKDAFKN
-859 NKKVKQVTI
+859 NKKVTQVTI

-917 PKKKLNAYKKL
+917 PKKKLDAYKKI
-928 LKNSGMKKSV
+928 LKNAGISKSV
-938 KVMKIK
+938 KVVKM

>member
-1 MKKRRFTEKKS
+1 M
-12 ISSVFSLF
+12 LD
-20 LAFALMVTS
+20 
-29 VLGSSLGTLEVQAA
+29 GNAA
-43 EGTLSGSG
+43 
-51 TYNDPYI
+51 
-58 IEDAADLK
+58 
-66 AFAALLDENAD
+66 

-105 VKDTDGNDAGY
+105 VKDAGY
-116 TGVFDGNGATIN
+116 TGVFDGNGATIK
-128 LNVDKSGKNAGL
+128 LNVDKSADTSGNNVGL
-140 FSIIGDGGKVKNV
+140 FSIIGNGGEVKNV
-153 TTDGKVIG
+153 TTDDSITGKQ
-161 GSYVGGICGTNKGT
+161 YVGGICGTNKGT
-175 IDDCNNKA
+175 ISNCNNKA

-193 GIAGCCKISG
+193 GIAGCCESSG

-216 INSSGYGYIGGI
+216 INSSGSIGGI
-228 VGECNGTIE
+228 VGECKGSIE
-237 GTGELQNT
+237 GAGELQNT
-245 GNIVSGI
+245 GVIDGGM
-252 YDNYI
+252 YYNYT

-262 KLGGAT
+262 KLGAT
-268 AVLKVTGEVRNMA
+268 AALKVTGEVRNTA
-281 EVSGSTYT
+281 KVSGSSYT
-289 GGIIGCLESSSG
+289 GGIVGCLESSSG
-301 DPIQIQ
+301 DLIQIQ

-351 VQGPS
+351 VKGPR

-369 ITAAGDIVN
+369 VTAAGDIVN
-378 AGEVASSLSGNEI
+378 TGEVASSRSDNEI
-391 GGIVGKLNESQLIAV
+391 GGIVGNLNDSQLIAV

-423 GIAGMCDRNQTAS
+423 GIAGYCNRDKLAS

-449 ISTTQ
+449 ISTTK
-454 AGNIGNIGGIVGSYS
+454 AGNIGGIVGSYNCK
-469 GEEGIVSDTGV
+469 EGIVSDTGV
-480 IKNEGAIEGIGT
+480 IKNEGAIEGIDT
-492 YVGGIVGSYNIKAST
+492 YVGGIVGSYNIAAST

-521 SKGIQVGGLFGYVR
+521 SKCIQVGGLFGYVR

-556 VTDATDATDSR
+556 IKNATGSR

-573 CFSGNKIK
+573 GFSGNKIK

-587 TDALPMLGTTDHCQG
+587 TDALPMLGTTDYCQG

-645 AEAPVWGQSIGTDE
+645 AEAPVWGQNIGTDE
-659 IPVLGGAAVYKDG
+659 SPVLGGAAVYKDG

-692 KSCTAKQ
+692 KNCTAKQ
-699 NCRLCGVE
+699 NCRLCGIE
-707 GAKETVAAAYSIKKQ
+707 GAEETVAAAYSIKKQ

-754 PPKPS
+754 TPKPS

-818 NPTVTYV
+818 NPTVTYI

-845 KYKVTAVSKNAFKN
+845 KYQVTAVSKDAFKN
-859 NKKVKQVTI
+859 NKKVTQVTI

-917 PKKKLNAYKKL
+917 PKKKLDAYKKI
-928 LKNSGMKKSV
+928 LKNAGISKSV
-938 KVMKIK
+938 KVVKM

>member
-66 AFAALLDENAD
+66 AFAALLDGNAA

-105 VKDTDGNDAGY
+105 VKDAGY
-116 TGVFDGNGATIN
+116 TGVFDGNGATIK
-128 LNVDKSGKNAGL
+128 LNVDKSEQNAGL
-140 FSIIGDGGKVKNV
+140 FSIIGDGGEVKNV
-153 TTDGKVIG
+153 TTEGNVIG
-161 GSYVGGICGTNKGT
+161 RSYVGGICGTNKGT
-175 IDDCNNKA
+175 ISDCNNKA
-183 DVKATSYRAG
+183 NVTSRNSMAG
-193 GIAGCCKISG
+193 GIAGYCESSG

-216 INSSGYGYIGGI
+216 INSNGSIGGI
-228 VGECNGTIE
+228 VGECKGSIE
-237 GTGELQNT
+237 GAGELQNT
-245 GNIVSGI
+245 GVIDGGMYYQST
-252 YDNYI
+252 

-262 KLGGAT
+262 KLGDA
-268 AVLKVTGEVRNMA
+268 AALKVTGEVRNTA
-281 EVSGSTYT
+281 EVSGATYT
-289 GGIIGCLESSSG
+289 GGIVGCLAPSSG

-312 NTGNVTGSNNSN
+312 NTGNVTGSYAGN

-330 GCITGKAEIS
+330 GYIPGKAEIS

-351 VQGPS
+351 VKGPN
-356 TIGGVL
+356 TIGGVF
-362 GSANSTT
+362 GYCTSTT
-369 ITAAGDIVN
+369 VTAAGDIVN
-378 AGEVASSLSGNEI
+378 TGEVAGNPSGNEI

-412 ESNVTGATQVG
+412 ESSVTGATQVG
-423 GIAGMCDRNQTAS
+423 GVAGRCDRNRTDS

-454 AGNIGNIGGIVGSYS
+454 ADNIGGIVGSYNCK
-469 GEEGIVSDTGV
+469 EGIVSDTGV

-521 SKGIQVGGLFGYVR
+521 SKGIQVGGLFGYVS

-556 VTDATDATDSR
+556 ITDATGSR

-573 CFSGNKIK
+573 GFSGNKIK
-581 NCYDTV
+581 NRYDTV
-587 TDALPMLGTTDHCQG
+587 TDALPMLGTTDYCQG

-630 SGEVAYLLDGTGENR
+630 SGEVAY
-645 AEAPVWGQSIGTDE
+645 
-659 IPVLGGAAVYKDG
+659 
-672 DVYANAE
+672 
-679 HTYDVAYTWSADK
+679 TWSADK
-692 KSCTAKQ
+692 KNCTAKQ
-699 NCRLCGVE
+699 NCRLCGIE
-707 GAKETVAAAYSIKKQ
+707 GAEETVAAAYSIKKQ

-727 EGIGLYTAVFKNGLF
+727 GGIGLYTAVFKNGLF

-754 PPKPS
+754 TPKPS

-845 KYKVTAVSKNAFKN
+845 KYQVTAVSKDAFKN
-859 NKKVKQVTI
+859 NKKVTQVTI
-868 DKNVKNIGKNAF
+868 DKNVNNIGKNAF

-917 PKKKLNAYKKL
+917 PKKKLDAYKKI
-928 LKNSGMKKSV
+928 LKNAGISKSV
-938 KVMKIK
+938 KVVKM